1 MDNFGREEIS
11 DLKNTSVPGC
21 INMDIVLF
29 ICKKELN
36 KYKYSREEKLFS
48 NKTFLPDRNFQ
59 FSIFNF
65 QLDLVFE
72 FKELVNNSS
81 KYSAYERSNDEYP
94 KASQR
99 S

>member
-1 MDNFGREEIS
+1 
-11 DLKNTSVPGC
+11 
-21 INMDIVLF
+21 MDIVLF

-36 KYKYSREEKLFS
+36 KYKYSREEKLFLI
-48 NKTFLPDRNFQ
+48 KPFCPTE
-59 FSIFNF
+59 IFNF
-65 QLDLVFE
+65 QLILLFSL
-72 FKELVNNSS
+72 KELVNNSS